1 MIIQLNTDNHI
12 DGTEPLETRV
22 NALLEQH
29 LGRFFPRLS
38 RIEVYLSDSNS
49 TKGGPADKRCAIE
62 ARLQS
67 DAPLGASHDD
77 QDIDRAV
84 RGACD
89 KLKALLDTRIGK
101 ERGY

>member
-12 DGTEPLETRV
+12 DGTEALEARV